1 MVLICLLGPCV
12 LILPINYSL
21 FSKTQGPQGPAS
33 KLLFRPSV
41 AGPCALCSNGK
52 RRRVPQG
59 PKAYSQTWL
68 FMASPKPCRTLRPL
82 GPLFWVLAI
91 GCVVLL
97 DMLAGWAQRDGC
109 LNTALMASGRSVP
122 GGIFCHT
129 GPHRRI
135 PPGHRTDHGT
145 GPFHE
150 STCPQTGH
158 AKGVRQQ
165 GHEAN
170 QTQTH
175 NTAHRAR
182 THGTDA

>member
-1 MVLICLLGPCV
+1 M
-12 LILPINYSL
+12 ILPINYSL

-41 AGPCALCSNGK
+41 AGPCAYCSNGK

-59 PKAYSQTWL
+59 PKAYSQKWL
-68 FMASPKPCRTLRPL
+68 FMAPQKTCGTLRPF

-109 LNTALMASGRSVP
+109 LNTALMASGGSVP

-135 PPGHRTDHGT
+135 PPIHHRHPGT
-145 GPFHE
+145 GRNGYSDGFCE
-150 STCPQTGH
+150 ALAH
-158 AKGVRQQ
+158 ACWFVAFSRHCFRFPVSAVGPKTPGLALVIMPS
-165 GHEAN
+165 
-170 QTQTH
+170 
-175 NTAHRAR
+175 RAER
-182 THGTDA
+182 G